1 MPEGLPSDMQLKGQ
15 QIKFFSLDT
24 SIIQSLGYNFGEG
37 ALHSLASQWSWS

>member
-24 SIIQSLGYNFGEG
+24 SI
-37 ALHSLASQWSWS
+37 WS